1 MEHFKIKIERPFVL
15 HINEVLDIQKLKE
28 ELLLYKNVSKSSGR
42 DFGLYVY
49 NEGYD
54 YPHSSAFG
62 VVHTWH
68 NGEKFIHHIDENI
81 KMFGGGEYVLK
92 RGKNNS
98 VGLEKVNK

>member
-1 MEHFKIKIERPFVL
+1 MKHFKVKIERPFVL
-15 HINEVLDIQKLKE
+15 HIGEVLDIQDLKK
-28 ELLLYKNVSKSSGR
+28 ELLLYKSVSKSSGR

-49 NEGYD
+49 NDGHD

-62 VVHTWH
+62 MVHTWH
-68 NGEKFIHHIDENI
+68 NGEKFINHINENI
-81 KMFGGGEYVLK
+81 EMFGDGKYTLQ